1 LFSLNEIHCKRI
13 STAYDSS
20 TPKKKKKTNKLSFIT
35 PFYPSS
41 LQEGALREAFI
52 VLWEPLKEF
61 DDCLNLYMI
70 IKVMQVVTMT
80 SHLKPMEHDAMK

>member
-1 LFSLNEIHCKRI
+1 LNEIHCKRI

-20 TPKKKKKTNKLSFIT
+20 TPKKKKKLSFIT